1 MIIGGWSL
9 QLEGP
14 ASKVPSDSGGYM
26 YFSSRSSLIA
36 SLTKHDIAGIVIAVV
51 AVALIVAGGAKLATK
66 AVKGVLAL
74 MVLGV
79 LAAVVAVL
87 LLTRAI

>member
-1 MIIGGWSL
+1 MHL
-9 QLEGP
+9 LP
-14 ASKVPSDSGGYM
+14 R
-26 YFSSRSSLIA
+26 FSLIA
-36 SLTKHDIAGIVIAVV
+36 TLTKHDIAGIIIAVV
-51 AVALIVAGGAKLATK
+51 AVALIVTGGAKLATK
-66 AVKGVLAL
+66 AVKGVLVL

>member
-1 MIIGGWSL
+1 L
-9 QLEGP
+9 
-14 ASKVPSDSGGYM
+14 
-26 YFSSRSSLIA
+26 SRFSLIA
-36 SLTKHDIAGIVIAVV
+36 TVSKHDVAGIVIAVV
-51 AVALIVAGGAKLATK
+51 AVALLAGAGMKFATK

-74 MVLGV
+74 LVLGV

>member
-1 MIIGGWSL
+1 
-9 QLEGP
+9 
-14 ASKVPSDSGGYM
+14 M

-36 SLTKHDIAGIVIAVV
+36 SLTKHDVAGIVIAVV
-51 AVALIVAGGAKLATK
+51 AVALLGGAAVKLATK

-87 LLTRAI
+87 LFTRAI

>member
-1 MIIGGWSL
+1 VRVLRWARGGRAVTGSAL
-9 QLEGP
+9 DCCSMHLLP
-14 ASKVPSDSGGYM
+14 R
-26 YFSSRSSLIA
+26 FSLIA
-36 SLTKHDIAGIVIAVV
+36 TLTKHDIAGIIIAVV
-51 AVALIVAGGAKLATK
+51 AVALIVTGGAKLATK
-66 AVKGVLAL
+66 AVKGVLVL